1 MAEADK
7 NSKIKS
13 LSLTASR
20 LFSAICLKPS
30 WEATNSLSIGKDQF
44 FYINLASFPY
54 PVQTYKNRPSSDE
67 KKEGAEHVEGGY
79 TRA

>member
-20 LFSAICLKPS
+20 LFSEICLKPS
-30 WEATNSLSIGKDQF
+30 WEATNSLSMGREEIG
-44 FYINLASFPY
+44 P
-54 PVQTYKNRPSSDE
+54 
-67 KKEGAEHVEGGY
+67 
-79 TRA
+79 